1 MPRLK
6 IFPLF
11 VLCALLCACQMD
23 LRTGGTK
30 ADVTPLKSGPAV
42 DRGKKLFVAMPADF
56 TKGQDTE
63 KSSGEDTQQALR
75 KELEGASVQAVY
87 APAPQGM
94 QQALAASRNAQCAY
108 LIDLSIL
115 DWDDPPASFQLRPDK
130 GEISLSVYDASSG
143 ELLRNDEVSCSGYAT
158 VVNSVGFYSPKDCLK
173 QAFRKW
179 TAEAL
184 TPN

>member
-1 MPRLK
+1 MPPLK

-30 ADVTPLKSGPAV
+30 TDVTSLKSGPAV

-63 KSSGEDTQQALR
+63 KGSGEDTQRALR

-87 APAPQGM
+87 APAPQDM
-94 QQALAASRNAQCAY
+94 Q
-108 LIDLSIL
+108 
-115 DWDDPPASFQLRPDK
+115 
-130 GEISLSVYDASSG
+130 
-143 ELLRNDEVSCSGYAT
+143 
-158 VVNSVGFYSPKDCLK
+158 
-173 QAFRKW
+173 
-179 TAEAL
+179 
-184 TPN
+184 

>member
-1 MPRLK
+1 MGNSRRDNPRGNALPCFAARPGLDPHTSGGTRMPRLK

-63 KSSGEDTQQALR
+63 KGSGEDTQQALR
-75 KELEGASVQAVY
+75 KDWRGLRFRRYTHPRPKACNRPWRRPGMRS
-87 APAPQGM
+87 AP
-94 QQALAASRNAQCAY
+94 
-108 LIDLSIL
+108 
-115 DWDDPPASFQLRPDK
+115 
-130 GEISLSVYDASSG
+130 IS
-143 ELLRNDEVSCSGYAT
+143 
-158 VVNSVGFYSPKDCLK
+158 
-173 QAFRKW
+173 
-179 TAEAL
+179 
-184 TPN
+184 

>member
-63 KSSGEDTQQALR
+63 KGSGEDTQQALR

-87 APAPQGM
+87 APAPQAWRRPGM
-94 QQALAASRNAQCAY
+94 RSA
-108 LIDLSIL
+108 
-115 DWDDPPASFQLRPDK
+115 P
-130 GEISLSVYDASSG
+130 IS
-143 ELLRNDEVSCSGYAT
+143 
-158 VVNSVGFYSPKDCLK
+158 
-173 QAFRKW
+173 
-179 TAEAL
+179 
-184 TPN
+184 

>member
-30 ADVTPLKSGPAV
+30 ADVTPLKSGPA
-42 DRGKKLFVAMPADF
+42 DF

-63 KSSGEDTQQALR
+63 KGSGEDTQQALR

>member
-1 MPRLK
+1 
-6 IFPLF
+6 
-11 VLCALLCACQMD
+11 MD

-63 KSSGEDTQQALR
+63 KGSGEETQQALR

-115 DWDDPPASFQLRPDK
+115 DWDDPPASFQKLDISGGEMEHLRPAAAYVVYFCSCCRTIRQMLTSQAK
-130 GEISLSVYDASSG
+130 SGSSLQTRG
-143 ELLRNDEVSCSGYAT
+143 G
-158 VVNSVGFYSPKDCLK
+158 
-173 QAFRKW
+173 
-179 TAEAL
+179 
-184 TPN
+184 